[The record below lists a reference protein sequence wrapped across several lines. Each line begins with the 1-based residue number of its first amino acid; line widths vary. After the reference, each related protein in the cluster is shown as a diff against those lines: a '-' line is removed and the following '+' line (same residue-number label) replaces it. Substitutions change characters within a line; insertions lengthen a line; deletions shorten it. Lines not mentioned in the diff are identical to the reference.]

1 MFTKN
6 RKANRAIVIYSE
18 VSNMA
23 VTSFIDF
30 IITNGSVMG

>member
-6 RKANRAIVIYSE
+6 IKTNSAIVIYSE

-23 VTSFIDF
+23 ITSFVDF